1 MNYDYKSGRDRIKE
15 ILNNNTEIIKI
26 DVPKDDSKFT
36 YDNGIRSWI
45 GSIFVDIVGSTKLI
59 KEESELIVSKIL
71 RSFSSEIIAILNSS
85 DSVREI
91 GIRGDCVY
99 GVFST
104 PRKENIYELFIMTSY
119 INTYIRMLNK
129 LLNKKGYKTIQV
141 GIGMGVGE
149 DLIIKA
155 GQKGSGIN
163 NKVWIGNA
171 VVDACNLAN
180 IAGRNGKDTI
190 AYSSNSY
197 YNFIEQLVKEVK
209 NKSESEIKSWFK
221 YSNINDAF
229 FGEIIDIN
237 FNNWIESNI

>member
-1 MNYDYKSGRDRIKE
+1 MDYNYIDGKNRIKE
-15 ILNNNTEIIKI
+15 ILNNSAEIIKTN
-26 DVPKDDSKFT
+26 VPKDENKFT

-45 GSIFVDIVGSTKLI
+45 GSIFIDIIGSTKLI

-71 RSFSSEIIAILNSS
+71 RCFSSEIIAILNSS
-85 DSVREI
+85 NNVREI

-104 PRKENIYELFIMTSY
+104 PTQEDIYELFIMTSY
-119 INTYIRMLNK
+119 INTYIKMLNK
-129 LLNKKGYKTIQV
+129 MLKSKGYKTIQV
-141 GIGMGVGE
+141 GIGMSVGE

-163 NKVWIGNA
+163 DKIWIGDA

-190 AYSSNSY
+190 AYSTMSY
-197 YNFIEQLVKEVK
+197 NNFIEQLVKNVKDKSANEVK
-209 NKSESEIKSWFK
+209 KWFN
-221 YSNINDAF
+221 YDYMNNAYF
-229 FGEIIDIN
+229 ANIIDVTFDN
-237 FNNWIESNI
+237 WVENNV